1 MFSPRFTI
9 TNKILASVVEI
20 EKVAQVLE
28 IVTLEPEWEMKLKQ
42 ECLVRR
48 ATAAVSFGETQ
59 LSGDDV
65 GKIVKDEPGR
75 DDRPAQVAL
84 RVGVVA
90 KERDIQKTMNWLNAQ
105 RLVTQTAYLAS
116 KFKQDNFSEK
126 DLESLNSI
134 LGERTVSVT
143 NLGVYREKG
152 PGEFEGMDFPPAI
165 EVPYQMEDLFLWF
178 KGVGKTDLNPVIK
191 AGVMLLEL
199 IRIRPF
205 ADDNLMTGLFFFG
218 LVLACEGLGMKEMWA
233 YEEDLLRN
241 KGKLVEV
248 AKLTIESGDM
258 TGWFEFLTKA
268 VMESAEK
275 TKIKVLNLVGDRPV
289 FKTEVGKAI
298 SLSERQILIME
309 EMTIQGEMTIKEIRA
324 ILPMVSDDTILR
336 DLKDIMT
343 KKLIKKKGKTK
354 GAVYILG
361 KVKGFK

>member
-1 MFSPRFTI
+1 VFSPRFTI

-75 DDRPAQVAL
+75 DDRPSQVAL

-90 KERDIQKTMNWLNAQ
+90 KEKDIQKTMNWLNAH

-152 PGEFEGMDFPPAI
+152 PGEFEGVDFPPAI

-233 YEEDLLRN
+233 Y
-241 KGKLVEV
+241 
-248 AKLTIESGDM
+248 
-258 TGWFEFLTKA
+258 
-268 VMESAEK
+268 
-275 TKIKVLNLVGDRPV
+275 
-289 FKTEVGKAI
+289 
-298 SLSERQILIME
+298 
-309 EMTIQGEMTIKEIRA
+309 
-324 ILPMVSDDTILR
+324 
-336 DLKDIMT
+336 
-343 KKLIKKKGKTK
+343 
-354 GAVYILG
+354 
-361 KVKGFK
+361 